1 MGLTAMEKEYHFKEV
16 ERRWY
21 ELWEKSGCFRR
32 SENPKGKSYAIV
44 IPPPN
49 VTGVLHMGH
58 LLNNTLQ
65 DVLIR
70 RARQNGHCVFWQ
82 PGTDHAGISLQVV
95 VEKKLLKEGID
106 PKKLSREEF
115 LAHACR
121 WRDEHGGIILDQ
133 LRHLGVSCDFSK
145 KVHTLDTAYSRTV
158 LTGFVEL
165 FKRGLIYRGRRMV
178 NWCPKSQTALSDE
191 EVLMQTR
198 KGKLYR
204 MRYEIVET
212 PGTFIEI
219 STTRPETIPG
229 DVAVAV
235 HPEDPRYQHLIGK
248 HARRPFPGAE
258 IPIIGD
264 SSVLRDF
271 GTGALKITPAHDAV
285 DFAIGQRHGLTIID
299 VITLDGRLNELAGP
313 ELRGLTREA
322 AREKAVQMLQERG
335 LLLAAE
341 DYEHSVGISERS
353 GVPIEPRLSEQWFL
367 RYPCIE
373 RAKEAV
379 QSGTIQFFPRRWEKT
394 YLHWLDNIQDWCI
407 SRQLLWGHRI
417 PVWYR
422 RSCDRQDP
430 ANWHVSV
437 DGPADVENWEQDN
450 DVLDTWFSSAFW
462 PLGTL
467 GWPDQEA
474 MARHHFDF
482 FYPTATLVT
491 GPDIIFFWVAR
502 MIIMSLAFLEGDLAQ
517 IVPFRA
523 VYFTGIIRDA
533 QGRKMS
539 KSLGNSPEPLD
550 LIAQYGAD
558 GVRFG
563 LLSIAPQGQDVL
575 FDGVRMEQGRNLC
588 TKLWNACRF
597 RILQGKLEKPHTP
610 NLGSMAAEDEA
621 ILQSL
626 IDLTEQLEFAFG
638 QYEFHGAVQRLEK
651 FFRDDYCDWYV
662 EVCKIRMRQEES
674 QRAHILTLQDTILR
688 HYLQLLQ
695 PFVPFIAQ
703 ELWHALGYDDEEK
716 FIQNFPLQTAEQLRR
731 ITPVLSENIV
741 MVAELRAAVSA
752 IRAHKSSLGMAS
764 QTRLHAYYYSE
775 NREAAIEKYLPILCA
790 LCGFEKL
797 IAVDSLQGRPATLTP
812 WGTFAVDV
820 PDIID
825 HDRERERLSK
835 EIEALERGIASNEAK
850 LNNKDFLAHA
860 PEKVIAGA
868 KALLAENRGKLG
880 KLRKFIGSL
889 K

>member
-1 MGLTAMEKEYHFKEV
+1 MEKEYHFREV
-16 ERRWY
+16 ECRWY
-21 ELWEKSGCFRR
+21 ELWEKSGCFLR
-32 SENPKGKSYAIV
+32 SENPGGKSYAIV

-70 RARQNGHCVFWQ
+70 RARQTGHCVFWQ

-95 VEKKLLKEGID
+95 VEKKLSAAGID
-106 PKKLSREEF
+106 PRKLSREEF
-115 LAHACR
+115 LKHACH
-121 WRDEHGGIILDQ
+121 WRDEHGDIILNQ

-145 KVHTLDTAYSRTV
+145 KVHTLDGAYSRTI

-165 FKRGLIYRGRRMV
+165 FNRGLIYRGRRMV

-198 KGKLYR
+198 KDKLYR
-204 MRYEIVET
+204 MRYEIVED
-212 PGTFIEI
+212 PGSFIEI

-235 HPEDPRYQHLIGK
+235 HPEDPRHQHLIGK

-264 SSVLRDF
+264 GAVLRDF
-271 GTGALKITPAHDAV
+271 GTGALKITPAHDSV
-285 DFAIGQRHGLTIID
+285 DFAVGQRHGLAIID
-299 VITLDGRLNELAGP
+299 VLTPDGRMNEVAGP
-313 ELRGLTREA
+313 ELCGLTREA
-322 AREKAVQMLQERG
+322 ARGKAVQMLRERG
-335 LLLAAE
+335 LLLAEE
-341 DYEHSVGISERS
+341 DYEHSIGISERS

-367 RYPCIE
+367 RYPRIE
-373 RAKEAV
+373 EAKEAV
-379 QSGTIQFFPRRWEKT
+379 RGGTIQFFPRRWEKT
-394 YLHWLDNIQDWCI
+394 YLHWLDNIQDWCL

-422 RSCDRQDP
+422 RGCDRKDP
-430 ANWHVSV
+430 INWHVSV
-437 DGPADVENWEQDN
+437 DGPADPENWERDS

-467 GWPDQEA
+467 GWPDGEA

-491 GPDIIFFWVAR
+491 GPEIIFFWVAR
-502 MIIMSLAFLEGDLAQ
+502 MIIMSLAFLDGDLER

-533 QGRKMS
+533 RGRKMS

-550 LIAQYGAD
+550 LIGQYGAD

-575 FDGVRMEQGRNLC
+575 FDGGRMEQGRNFC

-597 RILQGKLEKPHTP
+597 RTLQGKLEKSPA
-610 NLGSMAAEDEA
+610 LDLQSMVAEDEA
-621 ILQSL
+621 ILRSL
-626 IDLTEQLEFAFG
+626 IDLTEQLESAFG

-662 EVCKIRMRQEES
+662 EVCKIRMRRDES
-674 QRAHILTLQDTILR
+674 QRPHILTLQDIILR
-688 HYLQLLQ
+688 HYLQLLH
-695 PFVPFIAQ
+695 PFAPFITQ
-703 ELWHALGYDDEEK
+703 ELWCAMGYDGGEK
-716 FIQNFPLQTAEQLRR
+716 FIQNVPLQTAEQLQKMAP
-731 ITPVLSENIV
+731 ISPANVA
-741 MVAELRAAVSA
+741 MVAELRETIAA
-752 IRAHKSSLGMAS
+752 IRAHKSALGLAT
-764 QTRLHAYYYSE
+764 QTQLRAYYHSE
-775 NREAAIEKYLPILCA
+775 NRKTAIEKHLPILCA
-790 LCGFEKL
+790 LCGFGEL
-797 IAVDSLQGRPATLTP
+797 TATDSLQDRPATLTP
-812 WGTFAVDV
+812 WGTFAMAAPGGVDGA
-820 PDIID
+820 
-825 HDRERERLSK
+825 RERERLSK
-835 EIEALERGIASNEAK
+835 EIQTLERNIASNEAK
-850 LNNKDFLAHA
+850 LNNADFLSHA

-868 KALLAENRGKLG
+868 KILLEENRDKLG
-880 KLRKFIGSL
+880 KLREFLELL

>member
-1 MGLTAMEKEYHFKEV
+1 MEKEYYFKEV
-16 ERRWY
+16 EHRWY

-32 SENPKGKSYAIV
+32 SEHPEGKSYAIV

-58 LLNNTLQ
+58 LLNNTMQ

-70 RARQNGHCVFWQ
+70 RARQNGQCVFWQ

-95 VEKKLLKEGID
+95 VEKKLIKEGID
-106 PKKLSREEF
+106 PRALLREEF
-115 LAHACR
+115 LEYACR
-121 WRDEHGGIILDQ
+121 WRDDHGDIILNQ

-145 KVHTLDTAYSRTV
+145 KVHTLDAAYSRTV
-158 LTGFVEL
+158 LVGFVEL
-165 FKRGLIYRGRRMV
+165 FRRGLIYRGRRMV

-191 EVLMQTR
+191 EVLMQTQ

-204 MRYEIVET
+204 MRYEIVEN
-212 PGTFIEI
+212 PGSHIEI

-248 HARRPFPGAE
+248 HARRPFPEAE

-264 SSVLRDF
+264 DAVLRDF
-271 GTGALKITPAHDAV
+271 GTGALKITPAHDSV
-285 DFAIGQRHGLTIID
+285 DFAVGQRHGLAAID
-299 VITLDGRLNELAGP
+299 VLTPDGRMNELAGP
-313 ELRGLTREA
+313 ELCGLTREA

-335 LLLAAE
+335 LLLAAD

-353 GVPIEPRLSEQWFL
+353 GVPIEPRLSDQWFL
-367 RYPCIE
+367 RYPCVE

-379 QSGTIQFFPRRWEKT
+379 RSGIIQFFPRRWEKT

-422 RSCDRQDP
+422 RDCDRRDP
-430 ANWHVSV
+430 ANWHVSLS
-437 DGPADVENWEQDN
+437 GPADPENWVQDN

-467 GWPDQEA
+467 GWPDEKA
-474 MARHHFDF
+474 MVRNHFDF

-502 MIIMSLAFLEGDLAQ
+502 MIIMSLAFLEGDLEQ
-517 IVPFRA
+517 IVPFRT
-523 VYFTGIIRDA
+523 VYFTGIIRDS

-550 LIAQYGAD
+550 LIGQYGAD
-558 GVRFG
+558 GVRLG

-575 FDGVRMEQGRNLC
+575 FDGRCLEQGRNFC

-597 RILQGKLEKPHTP
+597 RVLQGKLKEPHVLNT
-610 NLGSMAAEDEA
+610 GRMTAEDEA
-621 ILQSL
+621 ILRSL
-626 IDLTEQLEFAFG
+626 IDLTEQQESAIG

-662 EVCKIRMRQEES
+662 EVCKIRMRRDES
-674 QRAHILTLQDTILR
+674 QRAHILTLQDIILR
-688 HYLQLLQ
+688 HYLQLLHPFT
-695 PFVPFIAQ
+695 PFVTQ
-703 ELWHALGYDDEEK
+703 ELWHTMGYDDGEK
-716 FIQNFPLQTAEQLRR
+716 FIQNTPLQNAEQLKK
-731 ITPVLSENIV
+731 IAPISSDNIATI
-741 MVAELRAAVSA
+741 AELRETIAI
-752 IRAHKSSLGMAS
+752 IRAHKSSLGLAS
-764 QTRLHAYYYSE
+764 QTQLDVYYQSE
-775 NREAAIEKYLPILCA
+775 NKESAIEKYRFFLCS
-790 LCGFEKL
+790 LCGLGKL
-797 IAVDSLQGRPATLTP
+797 TAADSLQGLPATLTP
-812 WGTFAVDV
+812 WGIFAMDV
-820 PDIID
+820 PNNVDNNQ
-825 HDRERERLSK
+825 ELERLRR
-835 EIEALERGIASNEAK
+835 EIEVLERNIASNEAK
-850 LNNKDFLAHA
+850 LNNKDFLANA

-868 KALLAENRGKLG
+868 RALLEENRTKLE
-880 KLRKFIGSL
+880 KSRKILGSL
-889 K
+889 G